1 MQWLRF
7 ALSPIRG
14 DANDLKQVAA
24 LQDAIKVEQSGGPGK
39 FDPPNWNAQ
48 QQKEIRDALLV
59 LAKYNGGV
67 ENAMGPKGTVDPI
80 RHLIVTAAGWG
91 ANPDKDASYAG
102 VDPKSDGKTIYK
114 LNIPA
119 EVPVDGFWSITVY
132 NAKGYFEKNP
142 YDAYSVNNITAKKN
156 ADGGVTIQFGG
167 CDGKIPNCLPV
178 TDGWNYVVRMYR
190 PREEILSGKWKFPEA
205 KPVSRTSPFGPGR
218 VKIRQLGARRRIS
231 RPSSF

>member
-1 MQWLRF
+1 M
-7 ALSPIRG
+7 
-14 DANDLKQVAA
+14 
-24 LQDAIKVEQSGGPGK
+24 
-39 FDPPNWNAQ
+39 
-48 QQKEIRDALLV
+48 

-119 EVPVDGFWSITVY
+119 EVSVDGFWSITVY

-142 YDAYSVNNITAKKN
+142 YDAYSVNNITAAAGRGAQEFALNEDRPLFAFAGIWTTFNGNRGTKS
-156 ADGGVTIQFGG
+156 AW
-167 CDGKIPNCLPV
+167 L
-178 TDGWNYVVRMYR
+178 VVM
-190 PREEILSGKWKFPEA
+190 L
-205 KPVSRTSPFGPGR
+205 
-218 VKIRQLGARRRIS
+218 
-231 RPSSF
+231 

>member
-132 NAKGYFEKNP
+132 NAIGYFEKNP

-156 ADGGVTIQFGG
+156 ADGGGTIQLGG

-205 KPVSRTSPFGPGR
+205 KPVS
-218 VKIRQLGARRRIS
+218 
-231 RPSSF
+231 

>member
-142 YDAYSVNNITAKKN
+142 YDAYSVNNITL
-156 ADGGVTIQFGG
+156 F
-167 CDGKIPNCLPV
+167 
-178 TDGWNYVVRMYR
+178 
-190 PREEILSGKWKFPEA
+190 
-205 KPVSRTSPFGPGR
+205 
-218 VKIRQLGARRRIS
+218 
-231 RPSSF
+231 